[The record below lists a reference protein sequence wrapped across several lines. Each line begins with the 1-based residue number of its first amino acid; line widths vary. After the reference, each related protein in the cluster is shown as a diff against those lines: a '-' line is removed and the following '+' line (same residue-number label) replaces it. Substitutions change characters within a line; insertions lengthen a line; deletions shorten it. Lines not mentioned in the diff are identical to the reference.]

1 MELTIYS
8 IIGIIGLILIAVSW
22 IPETIRTI
30 KTKKSGLEWHFNLI
44 YVLGSLG
51 LIVYSIHIWDYIF
64 MALNIAAFLLSSI
77 NLYYTLRYG

>member
-1 MELTIYS
+1 MEFTIYS
-8 IIGIIGLILIAVSW
+8 IIGIIGLILIALSW

-44 YVLGSLG
+44 YVFGSLG
-51 LIVYSIHIWDYIF
+51 LIVYSVYIWDYIF